1 MLSPTPLHTGA
12 GPDQSIPQ
20 GSRISSSDWRTES
33 PRLTPS
39 PFHSHQATVQAIGA
53 PAPPSQDVTPE
64 YQNMIKGMV
73 ADAVRD
79 LLSGNGASSVTL
91 ELGNKWSL
99 PESTRSSQFPLVA
112 DLIDHQLANRL
123 ILRGGFASS
132 DSHNAS
138 PSPSLHLPPPYS
150 SNSKHHYDFSELP
163 ASPTSSYSTTGGY
176 NAGIIGMGPS
186 STRPRISGQSD
197 HHYTPRSML
206 SVLPYSM
213 TNAIERPGNPSAHKH
228 MPTSHPNEPRA
239 QEKPRTLPSNRTF
252 IHQDEE
258 VSQRMRALRV
268 AFDAPPSSTLATS
281 MVSPSTSGASTSYH
295 LGPPT
300 RADPPGYQELPNL
313 FLSSADPIMP
323 PTQCFRPMSAVLE
336 AKFNPQALPFSQDG
350 TGSLGTHSRFSTRY
364 LGKHTEK
371 NASHDHLANHE
382 NCSLWLRNLPPNIT
396 YAELLDTISGIGRV
410 WATYINRPDAKH
422 DTAAAK
428 VIFFNP
434 EAAAKYLKHIE
445 STNLQIQGLAVTG
458 EYNRVKIP
466 RQLSGGPQASR
477 VLVITGHSDFVN
489 KDSLTRFFGDLIQF
503 HTDRV
508 IERFR
513 VGTRAVIEF
522 RFGSYR
528 SQAQSAKTALERNQP
543 SGLVCVRYGLDPC
556 EVGETPF
563 SYEPGSE

>member
-1 MLSPTPLHTGA
+1 
-12 GPDQSIPQ
+12 
-20 GSRISSSDWRTES
+20 
-33 PRLTPS
+33 
-39 PFHSHQATVQAIGA
+39 
-53 PAPPSQDVTPE
+53 
-64 YQNMIKGMV
+64 MIKGMV

-79 LLSGNGASSVTL
+79 LLSGNGASSVTS
-91 ELGNKWSL
+91 ELGSKWSL
-99 PESTRSSQFPLVA
+99 PESTRSFQSPLVA
-112 DLIDHQLANRL
+112 DLIHHQLSNRL
-123 ILRGGFASS
+123 ILRGDFASS

-138 PSPSLHLPPPYS
+138 PSPSLHLSPSFPG
-150 SNSKHHYDFSELP
+150 NS
-163 ASPTSSYSTTGGY
+163 
-176 NAGIIGMGPS
+176 IIGIGPS
-186 STRPRISGQSD
+186 PTRPRIDGQSD
-197 HHYTPRSML
+197 DLYTPRSML
-206 SVLPYSM
+206 SMVPYSA
-213 TNAIERPGNPSAHKH
+213 TNSNERPGNSFAHKH

-239 QEKPRTLPSNRTF
+239 QEKPRTLPSCRTF
-252 IHQDEE
+252 INQDEE

-268 AFDAPPSSTLATS
+268 ASDASPSSTLATR
-281 MVSPSTSGASTSYH
+281 MVSPSTSGPSTSYH

-300 RADPPGYQELPNL
+300 RTDPPGYRELPNL
-313 FLSSADPIMP
+313 SLRSADPIMP
-323 PTQCFRPMSAVLE
+323 PNQCFRPMSAVLE

-350 TGSLGTHSRFSTRY
+350 TGSLGMPSRFSTRY

-371 NASHDHLANHE
+371 NASQDHLANHE

-410 WATYINRPDAKH
+410 WATYINRPDARH

-434 EAAAKYLKHIE
+434 EAAAKYLEHIE
-445 STNLQIQGLAVTG
+445 STNLQIRGLAVTG

-503 HTDRV
+503 HTDRI

-513 VGTRAVIEF
+513 VGTRTVIEF

-528 SQAQSAKTALERNQP
+528 AQAQSAKTALERNQP
-543 SGLVCVRYGLDPC
+543 SGLECVRYGQDPC
-556 EVGETPF
+556 EVGDTTV